1 MKINSQPAVFKVTKN
16 SIKYLLAMF
25 LMTALVSCNRS
36 DKSESIREKLKGTWM
51 LDSVSTPSGK
61 YYKVTTKNTFRFV
74 NESDYSYDW
83 MNDDV
88 GNKDSGQYAVTVNS
102 QRALATLSFIPNIKI
117 NHKDTIRIRYLNF
130 DIVDL
135 SSDKLHT
142 IDQTE
147 FIERKGMPPIIFNKH
162 SIYRRVKSK

>member
-1 MKINSQPAVFKVTKN
+1 MKINRQAVVFKVTKQ
-16 SIKYLLAMF
+16 SIKNLLTMF
-25 LMTALVSCNRS
+25 LIAVLSSCNYS
-36 DKSESIREKLKGTWM
+36 DKSGAIRDQLKGTWM
-51 LDSVSTPSGK
+51 LDSISTSSGK
-61 YYKVTTKNTFRFV
+61 YYKATTKNIFRFI

-88 GNKDSGQYAVTVNS
+88 GNKDSGQYTITINPK
-102 QRALATLSFIPNIKI
+102 RALATLSFIPNIKI
-117 NHKDTIRIRYLNF
+117 DHKDTIRIRYLNF

-135 SSDKLHT
+135 SSDRLHT

-147 FIERKGMPPIIFNKH
+147 FIERKGMSYIIFNKH